1 MMTQKKF
8 MRRCVMASIFYAL
21 ISGLVTFGA
30 LETVLPSSS
39 LGFFVLWGYLGLN
52 FVFLIWLFKRFSVT
66 RVRKVWLVFVPLL
79 MVQIAPLVLPV
90 TLPYMEFMRDVVFQD
105 FPYRVESGTLFSNLE
120 TIKYA
125 FLFTFI
131 PSLIHQIP
139 SLLVLYLV
147 SLKPNFPDNGES
159 VVLRIMRKMV
169 ITSDRNVSNTAAGQI
184 SLA

>member
-8 MRRCVMASIFYAL
+8 MRRCVMASIFYVLIKAL
-21 ISGLVTFGA
+21 VLFGGLQN
-30 LETVLPSSS
+30 LLPPSAFEFVIGW
-39 LGFFVLWGYLGLN
+39 GFLGLN
-52 FVFLIWLFKRFSVT
+52 VVFLIWLFKRFSVT

-159 VVLRIMRKMV
+159 CVLRIMRKMV
-169 ITSDRNVSNTAAGQI
+169 IASDRNVSNTAAGQI